1 MSGFVYKWTNKVNGK
16 GYVGK
21 DAQGGRR
28 HWEHK
33 TGKTM
38 RGKKKH
44 KLQLIDYKIQQY
56 GLNSFKYEVLEDNIP
71 KDQLLA
77 AEAKWMESENTLVPN
92 GYNILPPGV
101 EVVSMSDPVIRARWE
116 AAMPE
121 AVRQGVATKRAKREE
136 KLATMDPEVADALR
150 ERLDKEAA
158 RNGKRHRGEELEP
171 DGRFGRNDKR
181 RATWAAKQEAKLATM
196 SPEEAARYRYRIEW
210 GRKQRKRK
218 AEELRIKNQQPR
230 HVAWMKEYR
239 QANKDKRVLLG
250 K

>member
-1 MSGFVYKWTNKVNGK
+1 MVYKWTNKVNGK

-21 DAQGGRR
+21 TVNEYARYWQ
-28 HWEHK
+28 HA
-33 TGKTM
+33 TGKSM

-44 KLQLIDYKIQQY
+44 KQQLIDYKIQQY
-56 GLNSFKYEVLEDNIP
+56 GVAAFKYEVLQKDIP

-77 AEAKWMESENTLVPN
+77 AEAKWMTSENTLVPN

-101 EVVSMSDPVIRARWE
+101 EVVSMDDPVIRARWE
-116 AAMPE
+116 AANPE
-121 AVRQGVATKRAKREE
+121 GVRKSVAIKRAKREE
-136 KLATMDPEVADALR
+136 KLATMDPAVADALR
-150 ERLDKEAA
+150 ERLDQEAA

-181 RATWAAKQEAKLATM
+181 RATWAAKREAKLATM
-196 SPEEAARYRYRIEW
+196 TPADAERYR
-210 GRKQRKRK
+210 KKCALSAAKRERC
-218 AEELRIKNQQPR
+218 ADELRRKNQQPG

-239 QANKDKRVLLG
+239 KANNHKRVVLG